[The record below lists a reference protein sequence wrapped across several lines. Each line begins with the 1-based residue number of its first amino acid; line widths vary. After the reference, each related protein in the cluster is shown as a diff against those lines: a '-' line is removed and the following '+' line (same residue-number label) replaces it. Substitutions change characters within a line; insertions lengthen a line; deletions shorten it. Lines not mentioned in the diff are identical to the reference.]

1 MLHVDQMYLT
11 ANGVLVRFKNRCVC
25 ALNTE
30 NAEKTSY
37 CASERY
43 FPLRSIGSKCGWF
56 RLVGS
61 SVVLLSQ
68 TAQHKIKRNKRK
80 RCIEH
85 FQNWNT
91 CGLFFVFSSN
101 FYRSIFISNT
111 PCIPVSYHLI
121 VVKGKKIRFS
131 FFFSYFLDRFS
142 IREKNAMRALFTS
155 LVYHTS
161 TW

>member
-91 CGLFFVFSSN
+91 CGLFFRFLVQFL
-101 FYRSIFISNT
+101 SIDIHFKYT
-111 PCIPVSYHLI
+111 VYPCIVSLDSSER
-121 VVKGKKIRFS
+121 KKNPFFLLFFIFS
-131 FFFSYFLDRFS
+131 R
-142 IREKNAMRALFTS
+142 
-155 LVYHTS
+155 
-161 TW
+161 